1 MNRVLLC
8 VCLALAFFVFRSNRP
23 IDIVPAPVPAVDATT
38 IPALKKYRDQMTAT
52 ERAALADAYAILSR
66 SVAANPTDEP
76 VIETTAALVEV
87 HRAAV
92 LFVYKGVLGGETGK
106 YPGLAGELEGIIRQA
121 VGGPDVPLNPAV
133 QRAAAD
139 TFASMSNSFR

>member
-1 MNRVLLC
+1 VNRVLLC
-8 VCLALAFFVFRSNRP
+8 VCIALAFFVYRSNRP
-23 IDIVPAPVPAVDATT
+23 VVVPAPVPVVDSAA
-38 IPALKKYRDQMTAT
+38 IPALKKYRDQMTAA
-52 ERAALADAYAILSR
+52 ERSAFSEAYSILSR
-66 SVAANPTDEP
+66 AVAANPADEP

-106 YPGLAGELEGIIRQA
+106 YPGLAGELEGLVRQA
-121 VGGPDVPLNPAV
+121 VGSADVPLNPAV

-139 TFASMSNSFR
+139 TFASISLSLR